1 MGTDDMAV
9 TDGQGRVHGVERLRV
24 VDASLMPR
32 VVSGNLNAPTIMMAE
47 KLSDAIRGRE
57 PMPAAVVPVFEH
69 PNYMDAQR

>member
-1 MGTDDMAV
+1 MAV

-47 KLSDAIRGRE
+47 KLSDAIRGCA
-57 PMPAAVVPVFEH
+57 PMPTAAVPVFEH
-69 PNYMDAQR
+69 PNYLAAQR